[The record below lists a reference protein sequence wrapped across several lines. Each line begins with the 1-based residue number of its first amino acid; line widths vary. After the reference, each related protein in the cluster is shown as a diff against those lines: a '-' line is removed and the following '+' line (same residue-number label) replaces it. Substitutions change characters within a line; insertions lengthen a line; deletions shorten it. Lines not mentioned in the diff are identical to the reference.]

1 MSSGSKKQV
10 VGYRYYLGV
19 HMILCHGPVDQVSE
33 LIVGERTAWTGNV
46 TGNATIGVNAPELF
60 GGESREGG
68 VVGVVDIEMGGPLQA
83 VNAYLNSKI
92 SGAVPAYRGLVGAI
106 FRGGGGLAFQ
116 WSAMNPYFKAPWWRV
131 KRVLK
136 GWNSD
141 IPWYPEKAAIGAY
154 DMNPAHI
161 IYECL
166 TNNQWGMGG
175 SPVDIDDANFRA
187 VADRLHAEGFGLSC
201 MWMDQTSI
209 GDFIDEILRHVDGR
223 RRYDVKTGK
232 LQIHL
237 MRDDYNIT
245 TLPELNESNIVS
257 VESFQRSTW
266 GEMTN
271 EIIVKYTNRNQ
282 KTVSVSVQNLAGI
295 EAQGGVVSVTRDYFA
310 IRETALANRVAMR
323 DLHSM
328 STPLA
333 KITLSCNR
341 VAWDWVDGDLFKLNW
356 PSLGINGVPFRVSKI
371 DKGTLLDGTI
381 KIEAVED
388 IFQMPSGAYTE
399 AGESGWEKP
408 DLSPKPLLAQRAI
421 EAPYW
426 DVVQSMSAADIDYL
440 PESWAFGEV
449 LGSYDSVAYNFNLMH
464 STTSGGTYSQVGTGH
479 FVPSGTL
486 VASMGKTA
494 GPVTFSIT
502 GSTHLHEAE
511 VGNYAYIDNEIF
523 AITAINFDTETITA
537 DRGVLDSV
545 PAKHAAGAR
554 IYFVDGTQ
562 GVDQTKLVSG
572 ETAYYKALP
581 VSGAGALPL
590 GSAAAMSLALTG
602 RAHKPYPP
610 GNVKINGKYFPTNA
624 YGTLTTTWAHRDRLQ
639 QTVSLTPFTDGNIGP
654 EAGTTYGAAIYGD
667 NDGDGTG
674 YVLRKTESSI
684 TATAHSYTQNDEFA
698 VRSINLTPSGGFIT
712 LPKVDVQVRVELQSA
727 RDSYT
732 SSQKHAIVVRRP
744 YDLSVKSRTT
754 TAPPASPAKYD
765 AYLVPAAATGAW
777 SDHTD
782 HIAVY
787 DNSTWV
793 FANPTTGNKV
803 YVENQNKMTTYAT
816 GTGWDA
822 GVAPV

>member
-166 TNNQWGMGG
+166 TNNQWGMGE
-175 SPVDIDDANFRA
+175 SPVNIDDANFRA

-388 IFQMPSGAYTE
+388 IFQMPSGAYTG

-545 PAKHAAGAR
+545 PAEHAAGAR